1 MNSSYSWGKNSLH
14 MTKVVLK
21 ALASFVADGRV
32 QNVKFQFLEGSKA
45 SGITQNIPNILYR
58 L

>member
-1 MNSSYSWGKNSLH
+1 MNSSYSWEKFRF
-14 MTKVVLK
+14 MTKVFLK

-45 SGITQNIPNILYR
+45 SGITQNIPNFLYR

>member
-1 MNSSYSWGKNSLH
+1 MNSSYSWEKFRF